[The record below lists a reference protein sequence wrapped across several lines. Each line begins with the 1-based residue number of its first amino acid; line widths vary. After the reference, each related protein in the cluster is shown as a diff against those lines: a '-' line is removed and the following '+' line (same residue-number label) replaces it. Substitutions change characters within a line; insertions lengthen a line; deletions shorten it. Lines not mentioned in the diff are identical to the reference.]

1 MVENDETNERRQHIR
16 LDMEGELV
24 ELRWQHQAQEME
36 EQCICLDISRKGI
49 KVSSINKIELYTPVE
64 MNLTLQKDPPVYI
77 KARVIRSVNRDANY
91 EIALL
96 FQD

>member
-1 MVENDETNERRQHIR
+1 MVESGEANERRQHIR

-24 ELRWQHQAQEME
+24 ELRWQHQDQEMD

-49 KVSSINKIELYTPVE
+49 KVSSINKIELYTPVK
-64 MNLTLQKDPPVYI
+64 MNLTLQKDPPVYLM
-77 KARVIRSVNRDANY
+77 ARVIRSVNRDGNN